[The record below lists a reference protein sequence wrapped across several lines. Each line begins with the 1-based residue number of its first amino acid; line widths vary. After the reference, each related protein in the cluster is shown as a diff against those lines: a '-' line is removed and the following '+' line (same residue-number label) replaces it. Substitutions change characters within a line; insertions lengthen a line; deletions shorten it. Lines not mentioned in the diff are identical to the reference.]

1 MGSMLGSPPL
11 WVSDAGVPAD
21 GRPTDAELMVEARR
35 GSRDAFQIVFERYR
49 GAVWAFFRRRV
60 ADASRAEELTQD
72 VFLAVIQGAARYEA
86 RGPFRAYLFGI
97 AFNVLMAERRRSGH
111 QEPAP
116 LEADAVAHTPNPDS
130 ALWVRQ
136 ALAQLDPEEREI
148 LMLREYE
155 QLSYQEMSEV
165 LVIPVNTVRSR
176 LFRARGALRS
186 ALQHGTAGAHGDGDG
201 SR

>member
-1 MGSMLGSPPL
+1 MLGSPPL
-11 WVSDAGVPAD
+11 WVTDESVPAD
-21 GRPTDAELMVEARR
+21 SRPTDAELMVEARR

-111 QEPAP
+111 QESVP
-116 LEADAVAHTPNPDS
+116 LEGDAAAHTPNPDS
-130 ALWVRQ
+130 ALWVRR
-136 ALAQLDPEEREI
+136 ALAQLEPEEREI

-155 QLSYQEMSEV
+155 QLSYQELSEV
-165 LVIPVNTVRSR
+165 LVLPVNTVRSR
-176 LFRARGALRS
+176 LFRARAALRS
-186 ALQHGTAGAHGDGDG
+186 ALQHGTAGADGDG
-201 SR
+201 HGRR

>member
-1 MGSMLGSPPL
+1 MLGSPPL
-11 WVSDAGVPAD
+11 WVSDAGAPAD
-21 GRPTDAELMVEARR
+21 SRPTDAELMVQARG
-35 GSRDAFQIVFERYR
+35 GSRDAFQVVFERYR
-49 GAVWAFFRRRV
+49 GPVWAFFRRRV

-97 AFNVLMAERRRSGH
+97 AFNVLMAERRRSGP
-111 QEPAP
+111 QASAP
-116 LEADAVAHTPNPDS
+116 IEADTVAHTPNPDS

-136 ALAQLDPEEREI
+136 ALAQLDPDEREI

-155 QLSYQEMSEV
+155 QLSYQELSEV
-165 LVIPVNTVRSR
+165 LVLPVNTVRSR
-176 LFRARGALRS
+176 LFRARAALRA
-186 ALQHGTAGAHGDGDG
+186 ALQQGTAGGANGAGHG

>member
-1 MGSMLGSPPL
+1 MLGSPPL

-21 GRPTDAELMVEARR
+21 SRPTDAELMVEARR

-72 VFLAVIQGAARYEA
+72 VFLAVIQGASRYEA

-97 AFNVLMAERRRSGH
+97 AFNVLMAERRRNGH
-111 QEPAP
+111 HESVP
-116 LEADAVAHTPNPDS
+116 LEGDAVADTPNPDS
-130 ALWVRQ
+130 ALWVRR
-136 ALAQLDPEEREI
+136 ALAQLEPEEREI

-155 QLSYQEMSEV
+155 QLSYQELSEV
-165 LVIPVNTVRSR
+165 LALPVNTVRSR
-176 LFRARGALRS
+176 LFRARAALRT
-186 ALQHGTAGAHGDGDG
+186 ALQHGTAGANGAGNG

>member
-11 WVSDAGVPAD
+11 WVSDASVPAD
-21 GRPTDAELMVEARR
+21 SRPTDAELMVEARQ
-35 GSRDAFQIVFERYR
+35 GSRNAFQLVFERYR
-49 GAVWAFFRRRV
+49 GAVWGFFRRRV

-72 VFLAVIQGAARYEA
+72 VFLAVLQGAARYEA

-111 QEPAP
+111 QESVPI
-116 LEADAVAHTPNPDS
+116 EDDAVAHTPSPDS
-130 ALWVRQ
+130 ALWVRR
-136 ALAQLDPEEREI
+136 ALAQLQPEEREI

-155 QLSYQEMSEV
+155 QLSYQELSEV
-165 LVIPVNTVRSR
+165 LVVPVNTVRSR
-176 LFRARGALRS
+176 LFRARAALKAALEQGSVGAEGEG
-186 ALQHGTAGAHGDGDG
+186 HG